1 MTFPERVA
9 ERVHHVRA
17 RIATAGADPAA
28 VRLVAVTKGFG
39 PHAVQAALAAGVTD
53 IGESYAQEMV
63 AKSAALAG
71 LQRGVDAP
79 RWHFIGRLQSN
90 KVKGLV
96 PLVELWQSV
105 DRSSLVRELA
115 ERAPGAQVLVQV
127 NVSGE
132 ARKGGCAPAD
142 VARLVDRGVQAGLQ
156 VRGLM
161 AVGATGTAEHARP
174 GFRLLAGLAER
185 LDLPERSMGM
195 SDDLEVAVEEGS
207 TMVRLGRAL
216 FGPRPT
222 LPETGGEARALTS
235 RLQEEL

>member
-1 MTFPERVA
+1 MTSPERVA
-9 ERVHHVRA
+9 KRVERVRQ
-17 RIATAGADPAA
+17 RIATAGADPEA

-39 PHAVQAALAAGVTD
+39 PDAVEAALAAGVAD
-53 IGESYAQEMV
+53 IGESYAQELV
-63 AKSAALAG
+63 AKSAALAE
-71 LQRGVDAP
+71 LRRGAVAP

-105 DRSSLVRELA
+105 DRSSLLRELA
-115 ERAPGAQVLVQV
+115 ERAPGARVLVQV

-132 ARKGGCAPAD
+132 AGKGGCAPAE
-142 VARLVDRGVQAGLQ
+142 VTELVDHGVQAGLQ

-161 AVGATGTAEHARP
+161 AVGATGTTEQARP
-174 GFRLLAGLAER
+174 GFRLLTELADR

-222 LPETGGEARALTS
+222 SQETGGEARTLTS